1 MWQEIE
7 QLVRWFLQTIRW
19 QDAVDVLIVAFVLY
33 KLFQLFKGTRAIQM
47 LIGLAILVMASF
59 VFRWAKFYTIGWLLS
74 NLWAYLALGILV
86 IFQPEIRRALAHV
99 GQNPLF
105 SSFNLEAEAKSVDE
119 LVKASTTMASR
130 KIGALILLERENSTE
145 SLVEMGTL
153 LDAKL
158 TKEILLS
165 IFLPY
170 SPIHDGAVIIQKG
183 RLKAAGC
190 FLPLTLNVNLSKELG
205 TRHRAAI
212 GVTEE
217 SDSVAIVVSEE
228 TGTVSVVIG
237 GKITRDLDGK
247 ALRRVLTNAMQPALK
262 KGKRKRWA
270 PA

>member
-1 MWQEIE
+1 
-7 QLVRWFLQTIRW
+7 
-19 QDAVDVLIVAFVLY
+19 
-33 KLFQLFKGTRAIQM
+33 
-47 LIGLAILVMASF
+47 
-59 VFRWAKFYTIGWLLS
+59 
-74 NLWAYLALGILV
+74 
-86 IFQPEIRRALAHV
+86 
-99 GQNPLF
+99 
-105 SSFNLEAEAKSVDE
+105 
-119 LVKASTTMASR
+119 
-130 KIGALILLERENSTE
+130 
-145 SLVEMGTL
+145 MGTL

-183 RLKAAGC
+183 RIKAAGC

-212 GVTEE
+212 GITEE
-217 SDSVAIVVSEE
+217 SDAVAIVVSEE
-228 TGTVSVVIG
+228 TGTISVVIG

-262 KGKRKRWA
+262 KGKRNRWA